1 MAPSQTEVADIYN
14 CSLLLICL
22 PRKDERLSRPGCL
35 TYNGRFTYI
44 RLVTR
49 RLQVGL
55 LRRSDGG
62 RGFICGRVALFV
74 RKREKTPTAV
84 VMTNLRKY
92 RQCLILRVYGVKF
105 RAKSMNK
112 PHQWEPN
119 VGLLKP
125 ARSVR
130 MYYIAQR
137 YVRAAAWQH
146 RSMCS
151 EFCVANI
158 NRASGA
164 RLVVNCTAG
173 WNTFLFPQLS
183 ILLSVFLLTL

>member
-22 PRKDERLSRPGCL
+22 PRKDERLSRPGWL
-35 TYNGRFTYI
+35 TYSGRFTYI

-62 RGFICGRVALFV
+62 RGFICDRVALFV

-92 RQCLILRVYGVKF
+92 RQCLILRVYGVK
-105 RAKSMNK
+105 
-112 PHQWEPN
+112 
-119 VGLLKP
+119 
-125 ARSVR
+125 
-130 MYYIAQR
+130 
-137 YVRAAAWQH
+137 
-146 RSMCS
+146 
-151 EFCVANI
+151 CVA
-158 NRASGA
+158 
-164 RLVVNCTAG
+164 
-173 WNTFLFPQLS
+173 LFVRKCEQEVKV
-183 ILLSVFLLTL
+183 I